1 MFRRDNSHGR
11 PTSKKLDR
19 SPFSRSEAKRSF
31 STLRGL
37 ELLEDRTVL
46 SSTPLGIEQLINT
59 TVTGDQKLIAIA
71 SNPLATQTVQV
82 WASAGED
89 GSGDGIYAQRYNQF
103 GEKVGNAFRVNSVTS
118 GNQTSPSAA
127 MDSLGNFVVTWQS
140 ANQDGSGDGIYAR
153 RYGYD
158 AVALGA
164 EFRVNTST
172 SGNQQAPVIAMDG
185 DGDFAIAFQSATRDG
200 NGNAIVARL
209 YRSTGT
215 AVGNDFQ
222 VNQFT
227 TGNQQTPAIAMDS
240 AGNFIVAW
248 QSVGQDS
255 NGDAVVARRY
265 DLNGAARG
273 NEFIVNQ
280 FTTGNQNTPSVAA
293 QFDGSFVVAWQS
305 AGQDGSGDSIVARRY
320 DTNGVAAANEFS
332 VNQYTSGSQAAPA
345 IAADGI
351 GNFVISWQSA
361 GQDGSSDAVVART
374 YDSTGSATES
384 EFVVNSFTT
393 GAQNAPAVAVDS
405 NGDFLVS
412 WQSAAQEAGGGTSL
426 GIFARRLSTAN
437 DAPVLKQIANQAIDL
452 GGSVTFTATARDE
465 DSPVDTLTYSL
476 TASAPIGAT
485 IDPNTGLF
493 QWTPGLDV
501 AAGRYFV
508 TVEVK
513 DSSNVVDS
521 KVVPITIFAPGER
534 TPLDD
539 YVNTITPEYKWDIRS
554 RTIGTGYV
562 KYNMQVTSGL
572 WRSASE
578 VDKPLWQHWVAIY
591 VPNVITNSRA
601 FLFIDG
607 GNNSTNPPAGT
618 DLDTYAGP
626 IAAQTGTV
634 FVDLF
639 SIPSQPLLFA
649 GETSTRSEDSI
660 IAYSWAKYLATG
672 DATWIAN
679 LPMTRGAMRTMDA
692 VMDFLGS
699 PVGGNFDIESFVV
712 AGGSKRGWTTWLASA
727 ADPRVSFAVPIVA
740 DLLNMEE
747 SFAHHYAYYNG
758 TFSAA
763 VKDYVNAGI
772 LNINN
777 FGKDGID
784 SLLSIVDPYTYKNR
798 LTLPKY
804 MLYASGDEFFTP
816 DSWQFYYD
824 ALPGPKW
831 IRYLPNSSHG
841 ISDTNLIVDALGMVF
856 TILANAD
863 IPSYDFTQLADG
875 TIQVTTSGTVTDAK
889 LWQATNTSARDFRW
903 PVIGAGFTSTQLTD
917 QGGGVFLGNV
927 AQPANGW
934 RAYFVQI
941 TMNSSIG
948 SSVTVTSGLYIKG
961 TPVNVQPTIPPI
973 DDVTVVEGTPL
984 ILPINATDSDSSQT
998 LIYSL
1003 DPGAPPQVSIN
1014 PLTGVITGLWTD
1026 QVAGPLSVTV
1036 MVADNGT
1043 PVMPNRQT
1051 FLINVVNAAPVAS
1064 LVGPSST
1071 GRGRTNTFTLLAND
1085 PSPID
1090 QAAGFDFGIDW
1101 DGDGNV
1107 DETVSG
1113 PSGTT
1118 VSHTFDVAGFYDIK
1132 VFAIDKDGA
1141 TSQIATHAFH
1151 VLAYELNE
1159 GNLTW
1164 YGTSSDDTV
1173 VFTSIDP
1180 TTIQIAESLLGG
1192 QVISTMVDVLG
1203 VTGILRAFA
1212 GSGNDTV
1219 DASPLQDQ
1227 SAEIHGE
1234 DGNDVII
1241 GGLLAD
1247 TLFGDAG
1254 NDTVSGGAGND
1265 VINGGDDDD
1274 LLMGEI
1280 ELPPQGL
1287 VYGNDTIDGGNGDDM
1302 IYGDGQGGEGASD
1315 LLYGGIGKDTIIGDG
1330 AEGDPSGGDTIY
1342 GGDGDDLIR
1351 GEPDGAEGAPDQIF
1365 GEEGDDFIQT
1375 GGGSDIA
1382 DGGTGNDI
1390 LLGGDGAEGAND
1402 NLSGGDDRD
1411 ILIGEGGTTIMQK
1424 PLGGADTLNGGNG
1437 EDIVVTGV
1445 VVNAGLSAADFI
1457 AIRAEWISG
1466 RSFADRVA
1474 NISGTGSGS
1483 RDNGDAFLA
1492 IGTNVFNDKKA
1503 TSTTATVDHVLGGL
1517 ESDWILIDVPEDL
1530 TDDYNPTEDL
1540 LTAIESHPWP
1550 D

>member
-1 MFRRDNSHGR
+1 MFRRDKSQGR
-11 PTSKKLDR
+11 FTSKKFDR
-19 SPFSRSEAKRSF
+19 SRPFLTKAKRAD

-46 SSTPLGIEQLINT
+46 SSTPLGIEQLVNT
-59 TVTGDQKLIAIA
+59 TVSGDQKLAAIA

-89 GSGDGIYAQRYNQF
+89 GSGDGVYAQRYNQF

-118 GNQTSPSAA
+118 GNQTSPAAA
-127 MDSLGNFVVTWQS
+127 MDSLGNFVITWQTAS
-140 ANQDGSGDGIYAR
+140 QDGSGDGIYAR

-172 SGNQQAPVIAMDG
+172 SGNQQAPSIAMDTN
-185 DGDFAIAFQSATRDG
+185 GDFAIAFQSATRDG

-227 TGNQQTPAIAMDS
+227 TGNQQAPAIAMDGT
-240 AGNFIVAW
+240 GNFVIAW
-248 QSVGQDS
+248 QSAGQDS

-265 DLNGAARG
+265 DLNGAVLG

-280 FTTGNQNTPSVAA
+280 FTTGNQNTPSIAS
-293 QFDGSFVVAWQS
+293 QLDGSFVVAWQS
-305 AGQDGSGDSIVARRY
+305 AGQDVNSDAIIARQY
-320 DTNGVAAANEFS
+320 NSAGTAVANEFV
-332 VNQYTSGSQAAPA
+332 VNQFTTGSQSVPSVAAN
-345 IAADGI
+345 GS
-351 GNFVISWQSA
+351 GQFVISWQSA
-361 GQDGSSDAVVART
+361 GQDGSSDAVIART
-374 YDSTGSATES
+374 YDSNGAATGS
-384 EFVVNSFTT
+384 EFIVNSFTA
-393 GAQNAPAVAVDS
+393 GAQNAPAVAMDS
-405 NGDFLVS
+405 NGDFIIS
-412 WQSAAQEAGGGTSL
+412 WQSAAQETGGGTSL
-426 GIFARRLSTAN
+426 GIYSRRYSVAN
-437 DAPVLKQIANQAIDL
+437 DAPVLKQISNQAIDQ
-452 GGSVTFTATARDE
+452 GGSVTFTAVGKDK

-476 TASAPIGAT
+476 SATAPVGAT

-493 QWTPGLDV
+493 QWTPGSEI
-501 AAGRYFV
+501 APGRYSV
-508 TVEVK
+508 TVQVK
-513 DSSNVVDS
+513 DSSNAVDS

-534 TPLDD
+534 TALDD

-554 RTIGTGYV
+554 RTIGTGYI
-562 KYNMQVTSGL
+562 KYDMLVTSGL

-578 VDKPLWQHWVAIY
+578 VDKPLWQHWVALY
-591 VPNVITNSRA
+591 VPNVITNNRA

-607 GNNSTNPPAGT
+607 GSNTTNPPTGT

-634 FVDLF
+634 FIDLF
-639 SIPSQPLLFA
+639 SIPSEPLLFA
-649 GETSTRSEDSI
+649 GETSTRTEDAI

-672 DATWIAN
+672 DPSWIAN

-699 PVGGNFDIESFVV
+699 PVGGNFDIDSFIV

-727 ADPRVSFAVPIVA
+727 VDPRVSFAVPIVA

-777 FGKDGID
+777 FGTDGID

-824 ALPGPKW
+824 DLPGPKW

-841 ISDTNLIVDALGMVF
+841 ISDTNLIIDALGMVF
-856 TILANAD
+856 TIIANAD

-875 TIQVTTSGTVTDAK
+875 TIKVTTSGTVTDAK

-903 PVIGAGFTSTQLTD
+903 PVIGAAFTSTQLTD

-927 AQPANGW
+927 AQPATGW

-961 TPVNVQPTIPPI
+961 IPVNVQPTIPHI
-973 DDVTVVEGTPL
+973 DDVTVIEGTPL
-984 ILPINATDSDSSQT
+984 VLPINATDPDSSQT
-998 LIYSL
+998 LTYSL
-1003 DPGAPPQVSIN
+1003 NPGAPPQLSIN
-1014 PLTGVITGLWTD
+1014 PLTGVITGLWND
-1026 QVAGPLSVTV
+1026 QVSGPLSVTV
-1036 MVADNGT
+1036 AVADNGT

-1051 FLINVVNAAPVAS
+1051 FLINVINAAPV
-1064 LVGPSST
+1064 VTITGPNST

-1090 QAAGFDFGIDW
+1090 QAAGFTFGIDW
-1101 DGDGNV
+1101 DGDGTV
-1107 DETVSG
+1107 DETVNG

-1118 VSHTFDVAGFYDIK
+1118 ISHTFDLAGNYDIK
-1132 VFAIDKDGA
+1132 IVATDKDGG
-1141 TSQIATHAFH
+1141 TSLVAIQPFN
-1151 VLAYELNE
+1151 VLAYDLIG

-1164 YGTSSDDTV
+1164 YGTSGDDSV
-1173 VFTSIDP
+1173 EFTSIDA

-1192 QVISTMVDVLG
+1192 QSVSTIASVLG
-1203 VTGILRAFA
+1203 VTGVLRAFA
-1212 GSGNDTV
+1212 GFGNDTV
-1219 DASPLQDQ
+1219 DASALQYQ

-1234 DGNDVII
+1234 DGNDII
-1241 GGLLAD
+1241 FGGLLAD
-1247 TLFGDAG
+1247 TLFGDSG
-1254 NDTVSGGAGND
+1254 SDTISGGAGND
-1265 VINGGDDDD
+1265 LIEGGDDDD
-1274 LLMGEI
+1274 LLIGD
-1280 ELPPQGL
+1280 LASPPQGF
-1287 VYGNDTIDGGNGDDM
+1287 VYGNDTIDGGNGNDTV
-1302 IYGDGQGGEGASD
+1302 YGDGQGGEGAAD
-1315 LLYGGIGKDTIIGDG
+1315 LLYGGSGNDTIIGDG
-1330 AEGDPSGGDTIY
+1330 AEGDPSGADTIY
-1342 GGDGDDLIR
+1342 GGDGDDMIQ
-1351 GEPDGAEGAPDQIF
+1351 GEPDGAEGAPDQIY
-1365 GEEGDDFIQT
+1365 GEDGDDFIQT
-1375 GGGSDIA
+1375 GGGSDVA

-1402 NLSGGDDRD
+1402 NLSGGDGRD
-1411 ILIGEGGTTIMQK
+1411 ILIGDGGATVMRH
-1424 PLGGADTLNGGNG
+1424 PVGGADTLDGGDG
-1437 EDIVVTGV
+1437 EDIVVAGV
-1445 VVNAGLSAADFI
+1445 VVNAGLTAADFM

-1492 IGTNVFNDKKA
+1492 LGTNVFNDKKA
-1503 TSTTATVDHVLGGL
+1503 SSTTATVDHVLGGT
-1517 ESDWILIDVPEDL
+1517 ESDWILADVPDDF
-1530 TDDYNPTEDL
+1530 TDDYNSAEDL
-1540 LTAIESHPWP
+1540 LTAIEGNLWP
-1550 D
+1550 E